1 MKRVAIGC
9 LSMFSALVAWAG
21 LFDSISKGLKDAA
34 QSVEKAGD
42 SVNAIIQP
50 AASAEESSK
59 EIVSAPQ
66 KTFESNAPTLLDG
79 KTMTSDEQRREEWRK
94 MQEEKK
100 AQEAIP
106 RNQRAEQE
114 RKEYAARY
122 AAQQKAEQDR
132 LTQMKVEE
140 DRVRMKA
147 EQEKAAAEKEEA
159 AQRAKEEVAAQ
170 KAREAK
176 IAAARKD
183 AEETKA
189 RRERIRINKSKE
201 SSITGTENIKRRVG
215 EIFEE
220 ELQPL
225 FDRKK
230 RSLGYSDNY
239 GKEDFIKDCCTGVS
253 ENAWIRKAHDY
264 VPQAISFYQLG
275 RFEDKMTRED
285 IKGEL
290 QAMGFSEAQVGRLM
304 SQYAD
309 WKEQGMGSDS
319 QFLQTAREQAPKK
332 KTAPKN
338 YKLTKEDKKV
348 NNEIRDAF
356 ATKLAW
362 RLKAKGSSDDDIKQ
376 LRETM
381 IEQLMEYSADVRLQ
395 RAEYSMNEIVR
406 MYNL

>member
-9 LSMFSALVAWAG
+9 LSMLSALVVQGG

-42 SVNAIIQP
+42 SVNAVIQP
-50 AASAEESSK
+50 AASAGEPSK
-59 EIVSAPQ
+59 EIVSVPQ
-66 KTFESNAPTLLDG
+66 KTFESNAPTSSDE
-79 KTMTSDEQRREEWRK
+79 KTMTSDEQRR
-94 MQEEKK
+94 
-100 AQEAIP
+100 
-106 RNQRAEQE
+106 
-114 RKEYAARY
+114 
-122 AAQQKAEQDR
+122 
-132 LTQMKVEE
+132 
-140 DRVRMKA
+140 A
-147 EQEKAAAEKEEA
+147 EQEKTAVEKEEA

-201 SSITGTENIKRRVG
+201 SSITGMENIKRRVG

-239 GKEDFIKDCCTGVS
+239 GKEDFIKDCCSGVP

-338 YKLTKEDKKV
+338 YKLTKEDKRV
-348 NNEIRDAF
+348 NNEIRDVF

-381 IEQLMEYSADVRLQ
+381 IEQLMEYSADARLQ